1 MNILQNNNEFFSSI
15 PKAKT
20 AKIVRNILN
29 IVASVPDSIDVQ
41 ISLCK
46 DIIKWC
52 EVEKRTFLRQRIDGK
67 LAGLY
72 LVKKES
78 NDALKVIYKLLTE
91 LKKLDDKQMLT
102 EVHLIE
108 SRIYHSLQ
116 NVPKS
121 KASLTASRSAANA
134 IYVVPLLQAE
144 LDEMGG
150 IYLFLSISLSIS
162 IYLFLSIYLFIYILN
177 YHSIYIGILH
187 CEEADYSTSYSYFLE
202 AYEAYD
208 ANNHSNAVKCLQYM
222 ILCKILSNKSAEVP
236 GILSGKF
243 GMKYAGGELAAMSSL
258 AKAAKDRSLEAFTT
272 AVDDHGKY
280 LKCDDLISHHLDK
293 LYSSMLEGNLLKII
307 YPYSSVE
314 ISHVAHRINLPIVS
328 YLTIILTI

>member
-1 MNILQNNNEFFSSI
+1 MNILHNNNAFFSAI

-20 AKIVRNILN
+20 AKIVRNLLN

-52 EVEKRTFLRQRIDGK
+52 EEEKRTFLRQRIDGK
-67 LAGLY
+67 LAALY
-72 LVKKES
+72 LIKKET
-78 NDALKVIYKLLTE
+78 NDALKVINKLLSE

-102 EVHLIE
+102 EAHLIE

-121 KASLTASRSAANA
+121 KASLTAARSAANC

-144 LDEMGG
+144 LDEM
-150 IYLFLSISLSIS
+150 S
-162 IYLFLSIYLFIYILN
+162 
-177 YHSIYIGILH
+177 GILH
-187 CEEADYSTSYSYFLE
+187 CEEVDYATSYSYFLE

-208 ANNHSNAVKCLQYM
+208 SNHHINAVKCLQYM
-222 ILCKILSNKSAEVP
+222 VLCKILSNKSAEVP
-236 GILSGKF
+236 TILSGKF
-243 GMKYAGGELAAMSSL
+243 GMKYAGGELTAMSAL
-258 AKAAKDRSLEAFTT
+258 AKAAKDRSLEAFTK
-272 AVDDHGKY
+272 AVDDHANY
-280 LKCDDLISHHLDK
+280 LKTDDLISHHLEK
-293 LYSSMLEGNLLKII
+293 LYSTMLEGNLLKII

-314 ISHVAHRINLPIVS
+314 ISHVAKRINLPVVS
-328 YLTIILTI
+328 IIIIFIYICFINFFIFFLCRIKLKENYHK